1 MLFRILLHHA
11 LLLIDPIFKIQF
23 HPPFGPVKHRFST
36 QDSGYLMM
44 LCIMNTF
51 VCIHISNEYIF

>member
-44 LCIMNTF
+44 YVL
-51 VCIHISNEYIF
+51 